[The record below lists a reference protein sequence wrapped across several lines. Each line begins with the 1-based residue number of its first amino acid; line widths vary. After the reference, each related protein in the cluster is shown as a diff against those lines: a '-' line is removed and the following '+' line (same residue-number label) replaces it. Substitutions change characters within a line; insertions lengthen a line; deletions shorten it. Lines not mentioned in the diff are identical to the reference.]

1 MSKLTKC
8 CMFRNQSIK
17 MFNVQS
23 KFPSIP
29 REQTSRIELSL
40 FFLTKF
46 ANRVAVLVHTHNKR
60 VYIDTPLL
68 EYYQRDVRILCLK

>member
-1 MSKLTKC
+1 METLLRRLATLPPHSPLY
-8 CMFRNQSIK
+8 
-17 MFNVQS
+17 
-23 KFPSIP
+23 P
-29 REQTSRIELSL
+29 REQTSHIELSL

-68 EYYQRDVRILCLK
+68 EYYQRDVLV